1 MSMAVSISG
10 FSGVAEEH
18 NFQTISPVTSRPP
31 VLLVVVE
38 PARPGVVSHVNR
50 LPGRSVRSLLPTPL
64 LPTPADVSLS
74 ARAGSQGCSI
84 GADLDQEGQRA

>member
-1 MSMAVSISG
+1 MAVSISG

-31 VLLVVVE
+31 VLLLVVE
-38 PARPGVVSHVNR
+38 PARPGVVSHVNQ
-50 LPGRSVRSLLPTPL
+50 LPGTLGKSMRSL
-64 LPTPADVSLS
+64 LPTPADVSLC